1 VRSFAALLLL
11 LLCALSCF
19 GEAAEDPSEYPLLY
33 FGQVLLADPAKLE
46 LRRVGELSPAAPSV
60 AADQEGR
67 LWGRLEPR
75 YLAAIDPASGR
86 LCARVELPRK
96 PYNHLITSAG
106 KAYVTHSAL
115 TKEGFTLSVVDTRR
129 SVLLRELTGIAGLR
143 TDLAQAAGFVYLAA
157 AGVGKEDSRHC
168 YLYQIDGATDRIRE
182 ALHSPDTGFYWKLA
196 AAGERLYLGWLP
208 ARDAASSVGSAAF
221 GRVEVRDARSLEVLR
236 TWGEAPGPLRALF
249 AAAGQVLLFF
259 ADQEG
264 NTDLLVLDPL
274 LGAVLQ
280 ARQLAGPV
288 ARVLGLRA
296 GILTYLDR
304 RFETG
309 HTEVNVCFYELEA
322 GRELKR
328 IAIGGKR

>member
-11 LLCALSCF
+11 LLCALSCS
-19 GEAAEDPSEYPLLY
+19 GEDAENPAVYPLLY
-33 FGQVLLADPAKLE
+33 FGQVLLADPSRLE
-46 LRRVGELSPAAPSV
+46 LRRVGELSPAAPAV
-60 AADQEGR
+60 AADPEGL

-75 YLAAIDPASGR
+75 YLAALDPASGR
-86 LCARVELPRK
+86 LRARVELPRR
-96 PYNHLITSAG
+96 PYNHVITPSG

-129 SVLLRELTGIAGLR
+129 KVLLRELTGIAGLR

-168 YLYQIDGATDRIRE
+168 YLYQIDEATDRVRE

-208 ARDAASSVGSAAF
+208 AWDSSGSAGF
-221 GRVEVRDARSLEVLR
+221 SRVEVREARSLQLLR
-236 TWGEAPGPLRALF
+236 TWGEAPGPLRALY
-249 AAAGQVLLFF
+249 AAGGQVLLFF
-259 ADQEG
+259 ADPKG

-274 LGAVLQ
+274 LSTVLQ
-280 ARQLAGPV
+280 ARKLAGPV

-304 RFETG
+304 RFEAG
-309 HTEVNVCFYELEA
+309 HTEVNVCFYELGA

-328 IAIGGKR
+328 IKLGGAK

>member
-1 VRSFAALLLL
+1 MRSSAALLLL
-11 LLCALSCF
+11 LLCPGFCF
-19 GEAAEDPSEYPLLY
+19 GEAAEDPSVYPLIH

-46 LRRVGELSPAAPSV
+46 LRRVGELSPAAPAV
-60 AADQEGR
+60 AADPEGL

-86 LCARVELPRK
+86 LGARVELPRK

-129 SVLLRELTGIAGLR
+129 KVLLRELTGIAGLR
-143 TDLAQAAGFVYLAA
+143 TDLALAAGFVFLAA

-168 YLYQIDGATDRIRE
+168 YLYQIDEATDRIRE

-196 AAGERLYLGWLP
+196 AAGERLYIGWLP
-208 ARDAASSVGSAAF
+208 ARDSSGSASF
-221 GRVEVRDARSLEVLR
+221 GRVEVRDARSLQLLR
-236 TWGEAPGPLRALF
+236 TWGEAPGPLRALY
-249 AAAGQVLLFF
+249 AAAGQVLLCF
-259 ADQEG
+259 ADQKG

-280 ARQLAGPV
+280 ARKLAGPV

-309 HTEVNVCFYELEA
+309 HTEVNVCFYELEP

-328 IAIGGKR
+328 IAIGGKK